1 MHRHIKSTSAQ
12 CITIIT
18 DTSTTARG
26 KAGSCCTA
34 RYRTAVRSAAAK
46 ARAQLQE
53 GAEAAKERKREQKEK
68 KRKKKKKKKEKE
80 KEKNTARKLV
90 VVLHGEL
97 DTDTQGFARFET
109 QANAALFNV
118 LAAQHVALRTYGL
131 CEMETCRL
139 RVYQAAL
146 KEQGGSSSSSSSTY
160 TYGPSG
166 APLELTLTV
175 EQAHVVHVVHAGTPM
190 GVVHLYVTDE

>member
-1 MHRHIKSTSAQ
+1 M
-12 CITIIT
+12 
-18 DTSTTARG
+18 
-26 KAGSCCTA
+26 
-34 RYRTAVRSAAAK
+34 
-46 ARAQLQE
+46 
-53 GAEAAKERKREQKEK
+53 
-68 KRKKKKKKKEKE
+68 
-80 KEKNTARKLV
+80 

>member
-1 MHRHIKSTSAQ
+1 MAGLLPQASD
-12 CITIIT
+12 T
-18 DTSTTARG
+18 DRRSERKRRKREEKTERQ
-26 KAGSCCTA
+26 
-34 RYRTAVRSAAAK
+34 RRVDTAVRSAAAK

-68 KRKKKKKKKEKE
+68 KRKKKKKKKKEKE